1 MLPNVRKLNNY
12 NYEKDYD
19 NIIEYLT
26 NSTLPTKLSTQ
37 QQKRF
42 IEKYKPFH
50 LPANNKLMYEKLE
63 VIKKEDITK
72 TLQPMYI
79 PNIGQGQNHFYA
91 IVQNKYLNITKQD
104 VINFLRKQVTYQLT
118 FKPKITQQPV
128 KKYTKPNVAWA
139 MDLIDISRYSTH
151 NRNYKFIL
159 SVIDVFSQQI
169 YLRKL
174 KNKEA
179 HAINSVLKPIFETQS
194 PKNLLLDNGG
204 EFRGLN
210 DALFKKHN
218 IKILNT
224 PSHTP
229 QPNIEQINGNIR
241 RILSHIFVEY
251 KTLNWVDFIHDIETN
266 INNYNALPRNI
277 AKRQENIDNLEN
289 NIIKPKYRMGDFV
302 RIKQTV
308 FSSHARQENKA
319 GFMKY
324 QNVKYGIYKYK
335 IARIYKS
342 NKANGLPF
350 YGLAD
355 MENQVVYT
363 DDMKKIRR
371 FREIDLQ
378 KVPENSIGEVISFE
392 QNQKLN
398 QTKKKNEI

>member
-1 MLPNVRKLNNY
+1 
-12 NYEKDYD
+12 
-19 NIIEYLT
+19 
-26 NSTLPTKLSTQ
+26 
-37 QQKRF
+37 
-42 IEKYKPFH
+42 
-50 LPANNKLMYEKLE
+50 
-63 VIKKEDITK
+63 
-72 TLQPMYI
+72 
-79 PNIGQGQNHFYA
+79 
-91 IVQNKYLNITKQD
+91 
-104 VINFLRKQVTYQLT
+104 
-118 FKPKITQQPV
+118 
-128 KKYTKPNVAWA
+128 

-194 PKNLLLDNGG
+194 PKLLLLDNGG

-289 NIIKPKYRMGDFV
+289 NIIKPKYQMGDFV
-302 RIKQTV
+302 RIK
-308 FSSHARQENKA
+308 H
-319 GFMKY
+319 Y
-324 QNVKYGIYKYK
+324 I
-335 IARIYKS
+335 
-342 NKANGLPF
+342 P
-350 YGLAD
+350 
-355 MENQVVYT
+355 
-363 DDMKKIRR
+363 
-371 FREIDLQ
+371 
-378 KVPENSIGEVISFE
+378 
-392 QNQKLN
+392 
-398 QTKKKNEI
+398 TKKEVTNVNIDI